1 MWEIMGVHFELR
13 HGDAN
18 ASGVPVV
25 LNKTQ
30 ISMKLGLVLE
40 SLMYVLSVNLQ
51 EGQEVKT

>member
-1 MWEIMGVHFELR
+1 MWEIVGVHFELR

-18 ASGVPVV
+18 ASGVPV

-40 SLMYVLSVNLQ
+40 SLMYGR
-51 EGQEVKT
+51 EHTCMF